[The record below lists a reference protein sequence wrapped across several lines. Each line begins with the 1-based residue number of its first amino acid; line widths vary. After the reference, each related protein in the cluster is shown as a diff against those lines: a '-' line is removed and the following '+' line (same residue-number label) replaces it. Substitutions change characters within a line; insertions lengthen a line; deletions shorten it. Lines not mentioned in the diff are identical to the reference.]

1 MNIFGKD
8 LAVSLVDDSF
18 IFSSLNQEN
27 PLVLPAYVAIQEG
40 TTKVLAYGEEAKAML
55 GQVPDDV
62 VVVKVLVEGN
72 IVDQQLAESLF
83 RFGVRSVLGK
93 RVLIGPKVFIVCRL
107 CNPPSR
113 ELVIS
118 MVIEGGARK
127 IYMHSIGMATAIG
140 MQLDVQE
147 PEPKAVLSVSDDWFH
162 FSIISLGGI
171 VRETHGA
178 IGSWTFVEDI
188 RNHCALTRKFRP
200 DFADLLAQLQAGGVN
215 PDAVAG
221 MPGWGTPSGQIDT
234 SRLTIHSLPRD
245 EITIGMLPSLVKMT
259 ERIKA
264 AIQFLPEEKRHQMNG
279 VTMHATGSAL
289 TIPGLAQ
296 LIADQL
302 GYSVTPY
309 ATKVHP
315 SIDGCRTLLKNGV
328 F

>member
-1 MNIFGKD
+1 MNIFGKN

-18 IFSSLNQEN
+18 IFSTLNQEN

-55 GQVPDDV
+55 GQIPRGLVI
-62 VVVKVLVEGN
+62 VKVLVEGV
-72 IVDQQLAESLF
+72 IIDKQLAKLLF
-83 RFGVRSVLGK
+83 RFGMHSVLGK
-93 RVLIGPKVFIVCRL
+93 RVLVGPKVFIAHRA
-107 CNPPSR
+107 CNPPSQ
-113 ELVIS
+113 ESVIS

-127 IYMHSIGMATAIG
+127 IYVDYMGMATAIG

-171 VRETHGA
+171 LRETHGA

-188 RNHCALTRKFRP
+188 RNHFALTRNFRP
-200 DFADLLAQLQAGGVN
+200 DFADLLAPLQAGGVN

-221 MPGWGTPSGQIDT
+221 MPGWGSPSGQIES
-234 SRLTIHSLPRD
+234 SRLTVHSLPRD
-245 EITIGMLPSLVKMT
+245 EITIGMMPSLVKMT

-264 AIQFLPEEKRHQMNG
+264 AIRFLPEEKRHQLSD
-279 VTMHATGSAL
+279 TTIHATGIAL
-289 TIPGLAQ
+289 AIPGLAQ
-296 LIADQL
+296 MIADQL

-309 ATKVHP
+309 PAEVHP
-315 SIDGCRTLLKNGV
+315 SIDGCRTMIKRGV
-328 F
+328 L